1 MIFALS
7 AALNL
12 KPEKLRTFFIA
23 LASGQSTA
31 HGILSSKG
39 ETGTTPSKGGRT
51 CENYMRNNRQLGCF
65 GLLARLHVLE
75 LHDQELRLFLQA
87 LRHNMRNNTPTGERF
102 DL

>member
-1 MIFALS
+1 MIFVLS

-12 KPEKLRTFFIA
+12 KLGRLRTFFIA
-23 LASGQSTA
+23 LTSGQSTA

-39 ETGTTPSKGGRT
+39 ETGTTLSKGGLTYANCR
-51 CENYMRNNRQLGCF
+51 RNNRRLSCF

-75 LHDQELRLFLQA
+75 LHDQESRLFRQA
-87 LRHNMRNNTPTGERF
+87 LRHNMRNNSPTVERF